1 MYCLLKRAIWIT
13 RNSWTLSFLIS
24 NIENKYIDNQRKV
37 KTVEIMTIKIYLS
50 NLSKYIEGMENG
62 RWLQLPMNSEKLQS
76 AYNDIVGKDQEH
88 IILDYD
94 APFDISEYENIFT
107 LNEMLENLS
116 DCGLDDD
123 MLTALFKVNFD
134 RDEVLE
140 AIENDSYSI
149 INVDEVSAGWSVSLD
164 SETLYGMVLNEEGYN
179 DLFSQPIPE
188 EMIDYMDF
196 AQIYTC
202 LSVND
207 GWEPVD
213 VGDMTYL
220 VRF

>member
-1 MYCLLKRAIWIT
+1 LIHRQLK
-13 RNSWTLSFLIS
+13 
-24 NIENKYIDNQRKV
+24 KGQ
-37 KTVEIMTIKIYLS
+37 TVEIMKIKIYLS
-50 NLSKYIEGMENG
+50 NLARYTEGRENG
-62 RWLQLPMNSEKLQS
+62 RWLQLPMDSDKLQS
-76 AYNDIVGKDQEH
+76 IYNDIVGKNQEH

-94 APFDISEYENIFT
+94 APFNISEYENIFA
-107 LNEMLENLS
+107 LNETLENLS

-123 MLTALFKVNFD
+123 MLTALFKVNPD

-140 AIENDSYSI
+140 AIENGTFDI
-149 INVDEVSAGWSVSLD
+149 INVDEVSSEWNASLD
-164 SETLYGMVLNEEGYN
+164 REEIFGMVLNEEGYN
-179 DLFSQPIPE
+179 NLFSQSIPE

-207 GWEPVD
+207 GWQPVD
-213 VGDMTYL
+213 VGYITYL

>member
-1 MYCLLKRAIWIT
+1 
-13 RNSWTLSFLIS
+13 
-24 NIENKYIDNQRKV
+24 
-37 KTVEIMTIKIYLS
+37 MTAKIYLS
-50 NLSKYIEGMENG
+50 NLARYVEGRENG
-62 RWLQLPMNSEKLQS
+62 RWLQLPMDSDKLQS
-76 AYNDIVGKDQEH
+76 IYNDIVGKNQEY

-107 LNEMLENLS
+107 LNETLENIS
-116 DCGLDDD
+116 NCRLDSD
-123 MLTALFKVNFD
+123 MLTALFKVNSD

-140 AIENDSYSI
+140 AVENGNFDI
-149 INVDEVSAGWSVSLD
+149 INVDEVSVGWNITLD
-164 SETLYGMVLNEEGYN
+164 REEIFGMVLNEEGYN
-179 DLFSQPIPE
+179 NLFSQPIPE

-207 GWEPVD
+207 GWQPVD
-213 VGDMTYL
+213 VGNITYL

>member
-1 MYCLLKRAIWIT
+1 
-13 RNSWTLSFLIS
+13 
-24 NIENKYIDNQRKV
+24 
-37 KTVEIMTIKIYLS
+37 MTIKIYLS